1 MGRRSRKRM
10 SADEPAV
17 SATTRAERDEAR
29 RRRAGARDAAPGKP
43 VPRGARD
50 GRPPAP
56 WGNFPLS
63 ELLVLLALVLG
74 IAGFVVWGDRG
85 RWMVLAAMALGS
97 LAGLELSIREHY
109 AGYRS
114 HSALLAG
121 FTAFAV
127 CTVILIA
134 FGGAGIAIGAV
145 LIVGAVVFGGA
156 FYALR
161 QLFRLKSG
169 GLGFR

>member
-1 MGRRSRKRM
+1 MTV
-10 SADEPAV
+10 DEPAV
-17 SATTRAERDEAR
+17 SATTRADRDEAR
-29 RRRAGARDAAPGKP
+29 RRRAGAAQGAGGRAAARGRD
-43 VPRGARD
+43 D
-50 GRPPAP
+50 RPPAP

-74 IAGFVVWGDRG
+74 IAGFIVWGDRG
-85 RWMVLAAMALGS
+85 RVMVLAAMALGS
-97 LAGLELSIREHY
+97 LAGLELSVREHF

-127 CTVILIA
+127 CTVILVA
-134 FGGAGIAIGAV
+134 AGGTGIALGAV
-145 LIVGAVVFGGA
+145 LIVGLVVFGAA